1 MHHELHAMERQAM
14 EAYIHTLEAQLDAM
28 QADFAKCAKDNISP
42 CFFCENDEICNG
54 CPDNCNFKW
63 HVHI

>member
-1 MHHELHAMERQAM
+1 MQHEQVTIERQAM
-14 EAYIHTLEAQLDAM
+14 KEQINELEIKFKAMHT
-28 QADFAKCAKDNISP
+28 DFAKCAKDNISP

-63 HVHI
+63 QAHN

>member
-1 MHHELHAMERQAM
+1 MQNELYAMERQAM
-14 EAYIHTLEAQLDAM
+14 KEHIRNLETQLDVM
-28 QADFAKCAKDNISP
+28 EADFAKCAKDNISP

-63 HVHI
+63 HAHI